1 MKTHCLAGL
10 WRHPDF
16 MKLWVG
22 QTISEFGSRIS
33 REGIPLTALLVLAA
47 TPEQMSWLVAFASV
61 PVLLLGL
68 FAGVW
73 VDRLPRRPV
82 MIAAD
87 LGRLLLLLTIPFAAL
102 TGTLT
107 LSLLLVVTA
116 GMSILSLFFGLAY
129 RAALPGLV
137 ERRHMLEA
145 NTKLAATDSLAEIG
159 GPAVAGLLIQAMTA
173 PLAILVD
180 SLSFLF
186 SAVSLAA
193 MRQMEDRTLP
203 AERGTMWRDIRAG
216 LDVIA
221 RHPVLRT
228 MAVGVLLRQ
237 FFGNF
242 FGVLYALYA
251 VRDLGL
257 SPALLGLVVASG
269 GVGALA
275 GTLLAGY
282 VPRRVGLGRALVGSL
297 LLGSVTNLL
306 IPLAGGPPV
315 VAAAMLII
323 GQIINDG
330 AMALYQVNELTLLQM
345 SVPDHML
352 GRANATIGFGAEG
365 IAPIGALVGGALAG
379 MVGTRET
386 LWVAVL
392 GGLLTAAWMALSP
405 LRALQSYPG
414 VLEKSEIAG

>member
-1 MKTHCLAGL
+1 MKTHRFSGL

-16 MKLWVG
+16 MKLWIG

-33 REGIPLTALLVLAA
+33 REGIPLTAVLMLAA
-47 TPEQMSWLVAFASV
+47 TPEQMSWLVACASA

-107 LSLLLVVTA
+107 LTLLLVVTV

-137 ERRHMLEA
+137 ERQHVLEA
-145 NTKLAATDSLAEIG
+145 NTKLSTTDSLAEIG
-159 GPAVAGLLIQAMTA
+159 GPAVAGLLIQVITA
-173 PLAILVD
+173 PLAVFFD
-180 SLSFLF
+180 AFSFLF
-186 SAVSLAA
+186 SAVSVAVIRKPENRA
-193 MRQMEDRTLP
+193 VF

-221 RHPVLRT
+221 GHPILRA
-228 MAVGVLLRQ
+228 MGIGVLLRS
-237 FFGNF
+237 FFGSF

-251 VRDLGL
+251 VRNLGL
-257 SPALLGLVVASG
+257 SPALLGIVVASG
-269 GVGALA
+269 GIGALM
-275 GTLLAGY
+275 GTLLAEY
-282 VPRRVGLGRALVGSL
+282 VPRRFGLGRTLIGALLV
-297 LLGSVTNLL
+297 GSVTNLL
-306 IPLAGGPPV
+306 IPLAGGAPL
-315 VAAAMLII
+315 VAAGILII

-330 AMALYQVNELTLLQM
+330 AMALYQINELTFLQV

-365 IAPIGALVGGALAG
+365 IAPIGALVGGLLAG
-379 MVGTRET
+379 MIGTRET

-392 GGLLTAAWMALSP
+392 GGLFTAIWMAVSP
-405 LRALQSYPG
+405 LRALRRYPTQLEG
-414 VLEKSEIAG
+414 VEVIG

>member
-1 MKTHCLAGL
+1 MKTHRFSGL

-16 MKLWVG
+16 MKLWIG

-33 REGIPLTALLVLAA
+33 REGIPLTAVLMLAA
-47 TPEQMSWLVAFASV
+47 TPEQMSWLVACASA

-107 LSLLLVVTA
+107 LTLLLVVTV

-137 ERRHMLEA
+137 ERQHVLEA
-145 NTKLAATDSLAEIG
+145 NTKLSTTDSLAEIG
-159 GPAVAGLLIQAMTA
+159 GPAVAGLLIQVITA
-173 PLAILVD
+173 PLAVFFD
-180 SLSFLF
+180 AFSFLF
-186 SAVSLAA
+186 SAVSVAVIRKPENRA
-193 MRQMEDRTLP
+193 VF

-221 RHPVLRT
+221 GHPILRA
-228 MAVGVLLRQ
+228 MGIGVLLRS
-237 FFGNF
+237 FFGSF

-251 VRDLGL
+251 VRNLGL
-257 SPALLGLVVASG
+257 SPALLGIVVASG
-269 GVGALA
+269 GIGALM
-275 GTLLAGY
+275 GTLLAEY
-282 VPRRVGLGRALVGSL
+282 VPRRFGLGRTLIGALLV
-297 LLGSVTNLL
+297 GSVTNLL
-306 IPLAGGPPV
+306 IPLAGGAPL
-315 VAAAMLII
+315 VAAGILII

-330 AMALYQVNELTLLQM
+330 AMALYQINELTFLQV

-365 IAPIGALVGGALAG
+365 IAPIGALVGGLLAG
-379 MVGTRET
+379 MIGTRET

-392 GGLLTAAWMALSP
+392 GGLFTAICMAVSP
-405 LRALQSYPG
+405 LRALRRYPPSWRE
-414 VLEKSEIAG
+414 LK